1 MHGLPTV
8 LLDVRGRGYTK
19 FFEEPA
25 VLYTAG
31 SVAELT
37 ALIREFLVS
46 AGPSPDR
53 EAARARYIAAN
64 CFVFDGKATERTTRC
79 VRRMISEKAP

>member
-53 EAARARYIAAN
+53 EAALLAAT
-64 CFVFDGKATERTTRC
+64 VGATEELNCVFRRT
-79 VRRMISEKAP
+79 